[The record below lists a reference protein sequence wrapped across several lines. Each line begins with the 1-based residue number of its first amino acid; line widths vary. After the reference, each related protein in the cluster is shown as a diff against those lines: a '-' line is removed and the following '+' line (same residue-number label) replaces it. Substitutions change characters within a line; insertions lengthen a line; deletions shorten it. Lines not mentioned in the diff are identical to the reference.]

1 MTQYGYVRVSSKE
14 QNIDRQLSVMSSLHL
29 KMIFIDKQSGKDFK
43 RPQYKKLIK
52 TLKADDVLYVKSI
65 DRLGRNYKEIQE
77 QWRIITYDKH
87 ADICVIDMPLL
98 DTRKGKDLIGT
109 FVSDLTL
116 QILSF
121 VAQTERDMIKQRQRE
136 GIEAAKERGVKFG
149 RPRTLSVPPAFEHV
163 KQMWSTKEIGGSEA
177 ARQLGITRSRFIW
190 LATRDSK

>member
-1 MTQYGYVRVSSKE
+1 MTQYGYIRVSSKE
-14 QNIDRQLSVMSSLHL
+14 QNIARQLSVMSNLRL
-29 KMIFIDKQSGKDFK
+29 KKIFIDKQSGKDFK
-43 RPQYKKLIK
+43 RPQYQKLVR
-52 TLKADDVLYVKSI
+52 TLKANDVLYVKSI

-77 QWRIITYDKH
+77 QWHIITHTKH

-136 GIEAAKERGVKFG
+136 GIEAAKRRGVKFG
-149 RPRTLSVPPAFEHV
+149 RPRVLSMPPAFEHI
-163 KQMWSTKEIGGSEA
+163 KQMWSTKEISGSEA
-177 ARQLGITRSRFIW
+177 ARQLGMTRSRFIW
-190 LATRDSK
+190 LATRGSR

>member
-1 MTQYGYVRVSSKE
+1 MTQYGYIRVSSKD
-14 QNIDRQLSVMSSLHL
+14 QSVARQLSAMSHLHL
-29 KMIFIDKQSGKDFK
+29 KKIFIDKQSGRDFE
-43 RPQYKKLIK
+43 RPQYKKLIRA
-52 TLKADDVLYVKSI
+52 LAINDVVYVKSI
-65 DRLGRNYKEIQE
+65 DRLGRNYKEIQK
-77 QWRIITYDKH
+77 QWHIITHNKQ

-98 DTRKGKDLIGT
+98 DTRRGKDLIGT

-121 VAQTERDMIKQRQRE
+121 VAQTERDMIKQRQHE

-149 RPRTLSVPPAFEHV
+149 RPRTLSVPPAFEDV
-163 KQMWSTKEIGGSEA
+163 KQMWSAKEIGGSEA